1 MISAAYAASGT
12 GASPAFYATPEFWVL
27 AAFVLV
33 IGLAWKPVSR
43 AVGAGLDSR
52 ANQIK
57 GKLDEARRL
66 REEAQEMLAKFE
78 RQQREAAS
86 EAEEMIRKAK
96 QDAEFI
102 RENARK
108 ELADRIERRTALAE
122 QRIAQAE
129 AQAAKDVKALAAD
142 LAVEAAAKIL
152 TDNLTKTQRNALV
165 KDAAGE
171 LAKRLN

>member
-1 MISAAYAASGT
+1 MSYLLQDTS
-12 GASPAFYATPEFWVL
+12 FW
-27 AAFVLV
+27 AFV
-33 IGLAWKPVSR
+33 GLIIFFAILWR
-43 AVGAGLDSR
+43 AGVHKAVAKGLDGR
-52 ANQIK
+52 ADTIRNE
-57 GKLDEARRL
+57 LDEARRL